1 MLHLCKIYGM
11 GLLKCLLM
19 FTLVMMY
26 LQYYYDA
33 SEAEAW
39 MSEQELYMLGEERAK
54 DEIGAQNF
62 LKKHQALEN
71 AVVDYADVV
80 RQLGERSR
88 NLIADEHPER

>member
-1 MLHLCKIYGM
+1 M

-71 AVVDYADVV
+71 AVVDYADIV

-88 NLIADEHPER
+88 TLIADEHPER